1 MSTSVQVTIT
11 WPWVPSF
18 YPSTFIPLQH
28 WSGHT
33 YQILYISVWRTL
45 NLLWVLISGNKK
57 SDSTKVLSDSCFS
70 YLPLALCIFVME
82 KSKQCFCN
90 VLGNGQVS
98 APREPEAELGMAR
111 LLTRYNPNQPNLAYS
126 IVLTFDLNYQIG
138 KACLFFLQNQHMCW
152 IEVVK

>member
-1 MSTSVQVTIT
+1 
-11 WPWVPSF
+11 
-18 YPSTFIPLQH
+18 
-28 WSGHT
+28 
-33 YQILYISVWRTL
+33 
-45 NLLWVLISGNKK
+45 
-57 SDSTKVLSDSCFS
+57 
-70 YLPLALCIFVME
+70 ME

-138 KACLFFLQNQHMCW
+138 KACLFFLQNQHMC
-152 IEVVK
+152 